1 MIGGVTM
8 QIGKILMPHEV
19 IKGKEMPMNGIVL
32 RLDNKA
38 ILVCSKF
45 NHSRKQNLE
54 LLVWLP
60 TQNKWVRTYEK
71 NEYTEMMW
79 NYYRKHQQKRNHDFR
94 KYENMM
100 KHDRRHKGG
109 GGGSRIY
116 NGSITDYECSK
127 NPMHDFRR
135 VYN

>member
-1 MIGGVTM
+1 MKIE
-8 QIGKILMPHEV
+8 KILMPHEV
-19 IKGKEMPMNGIVL
+19 IKGKEMSMNSIVL
-32 RLDNKA
+32 YLNNKA

-45 NHSRKQNLE
+45 NHSRKHKLE

-60 TQNKWVRTYEK
+60 TQNKWMRTYAK

-100 KHDRRHKGG
+100 HHDRRHKGG

-127 NPMHDFRR
+127 NPLHDFK
-135 VYN
+135 VCYN

>member
-1 MIGGVTM
+1 
-8 QIGKILMPHEV
+8 MPHEV
-19 IKGKEMPMNGIVL
+19 VKGKEMPMNSIVL

-60 TQNKWVRTYEK
+60 TQNKWVRTYAK

-79 NYYRKHQQKRNHDFR
+79 NYYRKHRQKRKKKHIN
-94 KYENMM
+94 YEKMM
-100 KHDRRHKGG
+100 EHDRYHKSG

>member
-1 MIGGVTM
+1 M
-8 QIGKILMPHEV
+8 QIEKILMPHEV
-19 IKGKEMPMNGIVL
+19 IKGKEMPMNSIVL

-60 TQNKWVRTYEK
+60 IQNKWVCTYAK

-79 NYYRKHQQKRNHDFR
+79 DYYRKHQQKRKKKHIN
-94 KYENMM
+94 YEKMM
-100 KHDRRHKGG
+100 EHDRHHKSG

-127 NPMHDFRR
+127 NPLHDFRR

>member
-1 MIGGVTM
+1 M
-8 QIGKILMPHEV
+8 QIEKILMSHEV
-19 IKGKEMPMNGIVL
+19 IKGKEMPMNSIVL
-32 RLDNKA
+32 RLDNKV

-60 TQNKWVRTYEK
+60 VQNKWVRTYTK
-71 NEYTEMMW
+71 NKYTEMMW
-79 NYYRKHQQKRNHDFR
+79 DYYRKHQQKRNHDFR

>member
-1 MIGGVTM
+1 MRIE
-8 QIGKILMPHEV
+8 KILMPHEV
-19 IKGKEMPMNGIVL
+19 IKGKEMPMNSIVL

-60 TQNKWVRTYEK
+60 TQKKWVRTYAK

-79 NYYRKHQQKRNHDFR
+79 DYYRKHRQKRKKKHIN
-94 KYENMM
+94 YEKMM
-100 KHDRRHKGG
+100 EHDRYHKSG

-127 NPMHDFRR
+127 NPLHDFRR

>member
-1 MIGGVTM
+1 M
-8 QIGKILMPHEV
+8 QIEKILMSHEV
-19 IKGKEMPMNGIVL
+19 IKGKEMPMNSIVL
-32 RLDNKA
+32 HLNNKA

-60 TQNKWVRTYEK
+60 AQNKWVRTYAK

-79 NYYRKHQQKRNHDFR
+79 DYYRKHQQKRNHDFR

-100 KHDRRHKGG
+100 RHDHKHKGG

-116 NGSITDYECSK
+116 NGSITDYECTN
-127 NPMHDFRR
+127 NPLHDFRR
-135 VYN
+135 CYN

>member
-1 MIGGVTM
+1 M
-8 QIGKILMPHEV
+8 QIYKALNTEVLHNKEFRMGSIILQ
-19 IKGKEMPMNGIVL
+19 
-32 RLDNKA
+32 LDNKM
-38 ILVCSKF
+38 IFVCNKF

-54 LLVWLP
+54 LTVRLP
-60 TQNKWVRTYEK
+60 TENKWVRTYTK

-100 KHDRRHKGG
+100 KHDRRHKCG

-116 NGSITDYECSK
+116 NGNITDYECSK